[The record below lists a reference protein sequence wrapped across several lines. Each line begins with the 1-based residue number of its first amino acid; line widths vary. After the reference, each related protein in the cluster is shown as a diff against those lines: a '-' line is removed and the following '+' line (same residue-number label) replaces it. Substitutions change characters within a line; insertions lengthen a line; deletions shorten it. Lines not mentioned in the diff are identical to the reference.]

1 MLRKIL
7 PLRRMMRRVI
17 VRCRGSA
24 KPSIHRPEL
33 SEQAFAAFLVKIR
46 LIGNASG
53 NISDTS
59 QASAGMRDA
68 ALEFRERIGKRFF
81 VHPDS
86 VNRLCQEAY
95 RSHPAWRNQLANSV
109 TELLNSGLPVYGR
122 PGPRLTGGFPWLSLP
137 LGPGGDSLYPFRAHR
152 FAFLPRLALAV
163 FQEIIPPACVLEI
176 VESWMAEAAT
186 GRNPF
191 CYGTNLVVIQRMLAT
206 IWAWVF
212 LAARPPS
219 NTSEGLGL
227 ESRLLRI
234 LWTDAQFLKSRLGAS
249 VANNHLLVDQ
259 FAAVFLQTVLPE
271 FLARDDRG
279 AEDTFR
285 DELLRQT
292 YEDGGGFEHSTHYHE
307 FACEMGA
314 AYLLLCRRQGRSA
327 DEQIKAR
334 VAAML
339 YFHSALAGPDAIPL
353 PIGNATEDPLFPL
366 DDGGGWCPG
375 ALRELY
381 RSLFKADIA
390 PAPVDDA
397 SVERAFWLLGGDL
410 RSFEENTEDSGI
422 LSFPKA
428 GFHLYPDNVL
438 GGQLIFRTGPDEDA
452 PVVAGHMH
460 ADLLSVYLSLNG
472 HPVLVDAGTYSYR
485 GPAHRWPPGTPAWRP
500 YLAGPA
506 AHNTLTIEGYDPL
519 GPIQGDFRRFDIPAR
534 VSCQQGSGAGL
545 SWSEG
550 RLLHAGPYS
559 GYTRGC
565 IHVPG
570 CYWIIYDRL
579 PLVQGNGGRKRWYGF
594 QFAPGVRIQTRGGT
608 TTVDLPNDAGR
619 CWLVTNLPDAPLI
632 LEGSTDPLGGWVSPR
647 YGEILPAPQLRYPL
661 GLTTSVFVFT
671 TQSGTIPAAVHVEP
685 LLDRGLA
692 IRLATEVGEDLL
704 ILNDNPDTVQP
715 LRFEGLNLEGR
726 LLWVKIANGE
736 TANLRWLDS
745 QRVD

>member
-1 MLRKIL
+1 
-7 PLRRMMRRVI
+7 MMRRVI
-17 VRCRGSA
+17 ARCRDSV

-33 SEQAFAAFLVKIR
+33 SEQAFAAFFVQIR

-53 NISDTS
+53 DVSDTS
-59 QASAGMRDA
+59 QVSAGMHDA
-68 ALEFRERIGKRFF
+68 ALEFRERIGQRFF

-95 RSHPAWRNQLANSV
+95 RSHPAWRDRLANSV
-109 TELLNSGLPVYGR
+109 TESLNSGLPVYDR
-122 PGPRLTGGFPWLSLP
+122 LGPRLTGGFPWSSLP
-137 LGPGGDSLYPFRAHR
+137 LGPGGDSLYPFRPHR

-163 FQEIIPPACVLEI
+163 FQEIIPPARVLEI
-176 VESWMAEAAT
+176 VEGWMAEAAT

-219 NTSEGLGL
+219 DTLDGLGL

-234 LWTDAQFLKSRLGAS
+234 LWADAQFLESRLGSS
-249 VANNHLLVDQ
+249 VANNHLLVDR

-271 FLARDDRG
+271 FLACDDRG

-314 AYLLLCRRQGRSA
+314 AYLLLCRRQGQVA

-339 YFHSALAGPDAIPL
+339 RFQSALAGPEAIPL

-366 DDGGGWCPG
+366 DDGGDWCPG

-390 PAPVDDA
+390 PAPVDGT

-438 GGQLIFRTGPDEDA
+438 GGRLIFRTGPDEDA

-472 HPVLVDAGTYSYR
+472 QPVLIDAGTYSYR
-485 GPAHRWPPGTPAWRP
+485 GPAHRWPPGTPTWRP
-500 YLAGPA
+500 YLAGP
-506 AHNTLTIEGYDPL
+506 
-519 GPIQGDFRRFDIPAR
+519 
-534 VSCQQGSGAGL
+534 
-545 SWSEG
+545 G
-550 RLLHAGPYS
+550 R
-559 GYTRGC
+559 T
-565 IHVPG
+565 
-570 CYWIIYDRL
+570 
-579 PLVQGNGGRKRWYGF
+579 
-594 QFAPGVRIQTRGGT
+594 
-608 TTVDLPNDAGR
+608 
-619 CWLVTNLPDAPLI
+619 
-632 LEGSTDPLGGWVSPR
+632 
-647 YGEILPAPQLRYPL
+647 
-661 GLTTSVFVFT
+661 
-671 TQSGTIPAAVHVEP
+671 
-685 LLDRGLA
+685 
-692 IRLATEVGEDLL
+692 
-704 ILNDNPDTVQP
+704 
-715 LRFEGLNLEGR
+715 
-726 LLWVKIANGE
+726 
-736 TANLRWLDS
+736 
-745 QRVD
+745 